1 MPRAVRL
8 IALACLS
15 LLLSACT
22 SWPMMLGDAPSAR
35 AGPGQVLLLG
45 EVHDNAAQHALRQQ
59 ALAALLALGDRPALL
74 MEQLDREHQAAID
87 KSVRDSAGLSL
98 AERVEAL
105 IAAGGQGPGW
115 QWDLYRPY
123 LALALQHGLPVIAAN
138 VSRAEA
144 RRVIQLGLAA
154 TGWTEPVPKD
164 IQRAQTAAIEASHC
178 GQVDAALAARLARA
192 QLARDQFMAQQ
203 IERHAARGVLLLA
216 GNGHVRTDIGVP
228 RWLAPALLA
237 RSRSVGYLEPG
248 DRRAP
253 YDAVVL
259 SAAQPRVDPC
269 ATMRPVGPVA
279 PVTPASGAAR

>member
-1 MPRAVRL
+1 MNRAASFIP
-8 IALACLS
+8 IACFS
-15 LLLSACT
+15 LLLSACA
-22 SWPMMLGDAPSAR
+22 SGPPLPVDAAPGR

-74 MEQLDREHQAAID
+74 MEQFDREYQPAID
-87 KSVRDSAGLSL
+87 QAVRDSASLPL

-105 IAAGGQGPGW
+105 IAAGGRAPGW

-123 LALALQHGLPVIAAN
+123 LAMALQHGLPVIAAN

-144 RRVIQLGLAA
+144 RRVIGLGLAA
-154 TGWTEPVPKD
+154 SGWTEPVPED
-164 IQRAQTAAIEASHC
+164 IARAQTAAIEASHC

-228 RWLAPALLA
+228 RWLPPDLRA

-253 YDAVVL
+253 YDAVVVT
-259 SAAQPRVDPC
+259 AAQRRVDPC
-269 ATMRPVGPVA
+269 ATMRPA
-279 PVTPASGAAR
+279 PPAAAGR

>member
-1 MPRAVRL
+1 MPRAALL

-22 SWPMMLGDAPSAR
+22 SYPVTLGDAPPAR

-45 EVHDNAAQHALRQQ
+45 EVHDNAAQHVLRQQ
-59 ALAALLALGDRPALL
+59 ALAGLLAQGDRPALL
-74 MEQLDREHQAAID
+74 MEQFDREHQAAID
-87 KSVRDSAGLSL
+87 KSVLDSASLPL
-98 AERVEAL
+98 AERVAAL
-105 IAAGGQGPGW
+105 IVAGGQGPGW

-123 LALALQHGLPVIAAN
+123 LALALQHGLPIVAAN

-154 TGWTEPVPKD
+154 TGWTEPVPED
-164 IQRAQTAAIEASHC
+164 IARAQTAAIEASHC

-228 RWLAPALLA
+228 RWLPPALLA
-237 RSRSVGYLEPG
+237 RSRAVGYLESG
-248 DRRAP
+248 DSRAS

-259 SAAQPRVDPC
+259 TAAQPRVDPC
-269 ATMRPVGPVA
+269 ATMRPV
-279 PVTPASGAAR
+279 TPAAAGR